1 MFRQLFLAVFAAAQL
16 AAPTASGQHAGKPAV
31 AHTASFELYI
41 DDVYTR
47 QTGGEGHSVS
57 FRDPLTRQL
66 NPGLKVNEG
75 ESVVI
80 RLRNRS
86 SEPHGFAIMG
96 VADAS
101 SATIPAGGSATI
113 RFKAPGPGG
122 YVYHDPLQAKAKGA
136 RTLFGDFTVLARAAA
151 H

>member
-1 MFRQLFLAVFAAAQL
+1 MIRRFSLAVLGVGLL
-16 AAPTASGQHAGKPAV
+16 AAPMASGQHAGKPAV
-31 AHTASFELYI
+31 AHTAAFELYI
-41 DDVYTR
+41 DDVYTQ

-80 RLRNRS
+80 HLRNRS
-86 SEPHGFAIMG
+86 FEPHGFAIMG
-96 VADAS
+96 VAGAS

-113 RFKAPGPGG
+113 KFKAPGPGG
-122 YVYHDPLQAKAKGA
+122 YVYHDPLQAGAKGA